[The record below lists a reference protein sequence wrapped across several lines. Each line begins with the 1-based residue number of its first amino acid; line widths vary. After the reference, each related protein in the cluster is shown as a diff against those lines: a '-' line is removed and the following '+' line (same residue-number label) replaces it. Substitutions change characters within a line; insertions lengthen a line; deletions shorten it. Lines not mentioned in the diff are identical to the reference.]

1 MSKSKRAL
9 FGIYLMV
16 SLGTIALIIVLT
28 SDLESWAR
36 GFFMGF
42 MTTAFLGLPY
52 FVYLYRK
59 ERKAEEASN

>member
-1 MSKSKRAL
+1 
-9 FGIYLMV
+9 MV